1 MFDISLNENNLTPS
15 KEKNIFSNNNKEIN
29 PVPKPDFSPLTQKDL
44 TFSLKSH
51 GSYKKPKIIFP
62 ESPMKSPIQKYFTP
76 IKIEGKNLFGSS
88 NKDKNIFRK
97 LNFDNIENEEKNQ
110 KNKFLDLL
118 ENCVEEKEEENILTP
133 SQSQNISR
141 GEIFSNN
148 SNLKEIDIENNIN
161 NIENNNNFILSNQE
175 KKKKLEQEFT
185 ILKTISQNKF
195 DSVYKVE
202 KNSNKKI
209 YCLKKS
215 YKSSYKNN
223 YNTVE
228 NLFKDIEK
236 NEKLIYS
243 KFAIKY
249 LDYWIEEEV
258 YDLIENSTHFTDKN
272 LYILTDYFPNG
283 DLLDYL
289 SKLEQND
296 FKFTEEFYWDLIFE
310 MIIGVIF
317 IHEIGYLHLDIKPA
331 NILIDDNGYIK
342 ISDYGL
348 CQKISDLNNLDDI
361 FEGDSKYIS
370 PEVFNRKSP
379 KDLNS
384 KCDIFSLG
392 LSILEIMAKV
402 DLPNNG
408 PLWRNIR
415 NSNFKIPNEFLV
427 NWNIKNIDNFLSLIK
442 FMISP
447 YEQRLELKDLINLF
461 PELKKRENMLLN
473 GIYQKNC
480 KIPKNLSQLKNDFN
494 YNQVGTLGNFDDNN
508 NEMIIDSPRS

>member
-1 MFDISLNENNLTPS
+1 MFDVSSNENNIYDKNSTPS
-15 KEKNIFSNNNKEIN
+15 KESFSNIKKEIS

-76 IKIEGKNLFGSS
+76 IKIEGKNLFGTTPI
-88 NKDKNIFRK
+88 KDKNIFRK
-97 LNFDNIENEEKNQ
+97 LNFDDIDNENKNIKH
-110 KNKFLDLL
+110 NKFLELL
-118 ENCVEEKEEENILTP
+118 DNCVEEKEEENFLTP
-133 SQSQNISR
+133 SQSQNISK

-148 SNLKEIDIENNIN
+148 SNFENNIN
-161 NIENNNNFILSNQE
+161 INNQE
-175 KKKKLEQEFT
+175 KKRKLEQDFT
-185 ILKTISQNKF
+185 ILKTLSQNKF
-195 DSVYKVE
+195 DSVYKVQ
-202 KNSNKKI
+202 NNQNKKI
-209 YCLKKS
+209 YCVKKS

-223 YNTVE
+223 FNIVE
-228 NLFKDIEK
+228 SLYKDLENHQK
-236 NEKLIYS
+236 SIYS

-249 LDYWIEEEV
+249 IEYWIEEDI

-289 SKLEQND
+289 SKLEQNN

-310 MIIGVIF
+310 MIIGIIF

-331 NILIDDNGYIK
+331 NILIDEDGYIK
-342 ISDYGL
+342 ISDFGL
-348 CQKISDLNNLDDI
+348 CHKISDLNKLDDI

-402 DLPNNG
+402 ELPNNG

-415 NSNFKIPNEFLV
+415 SSNFKIPNEFLI
-427 NWNIKNIDNFLSLIK
+427 NWNIKNIDNFLNIIK
-442 FMISP
+442 YMIAP
-447 YEQRLELKDLINLF
+447 YNERLELKDLIQLF
-461 PELKKRENMLLN
+461 PELKKRENLLLN
-473 GIYQKNC
+473 GIYQKSC
-480 KIPKNLSQLKNDFN
+480 VIPKNLSKLKEELN
-494 YNQVGTLGNFDDNN
+494 YNSIGNFNNFEDYNN

>member
-1 MFDISLNENNLTPS
+1 MFDISSNENNITPL
-15 KEKNIFSNNNKEIN
+15 KDKDIFSNNKKEIN

-76 IKIEGKNLFGSS
+76 IKIEGKNLFGTSS
-88 NKDKNIFRK
+88 TKDKNIFRK

-118 ENCVEEKEEENILTP
+118 ENCVEEKEEENLLTP

-148 SNLKEIDIENNIN
+148 SNLKEIDIENNT
-161 NIENNNNFILSNQE
+161 NNFILYNQE

-185 ILKTISQNKF
+185 ILKTLSKNKF

-202 KNSNKKI
+202 NNSNKKI
-209 YCLKKS
+209 YCIKKS

-223 YNTVE
+223 FNIVE
-228 NLFKDIEK
+228 SLYKDIVK
-236 NEKLIYS
+236 NEKSIYS
-243 KFAIKY
+243 KFINKY
-249 LDYWIEEEV
+249 LDYWIEEDV

-272 LYILTDYFPNG
+272 LYILTEYFPNG

-289 SKLEQND
+289 SKLEQNN

-310 MIIGVIF
+310 MIIGIIF

-331 NILIDDNGYIK
+331 NILIDEDGYIK
-342 ISDYGL
+342 ISDFGL
-348 CQKISDLNNLDDI
+348 CHKISDLNKLDDI

-392 LSILEIMAKV
+392 LSILEILAKI

-427 NWNIKNIDNFLSLIK
+427 NWNIKNINNFLSLIK
-442 FMISP
+442 YMIAP

-473 GIYQKNC
+473 GIYQKSY
-480 KIPKNLSQLKNDFN
+480 KIPKNLFQKQNDLN
-494 YNQVGTLGNFDDNN
+494 YNHINLGNCDDNN

>member
-1 MFDISLNENNLTPS
+1 
-15 KEKNIFSNNNKEIN
+15 
-29 PVPKPDFSPLTQKDL
+29 
-44 TFSLKSH
+44 
-51 GSYKKPKIIFP
+51 
-62 ESPMKSPIQKYFTP
+62 
-76 IKIEGKNLFGSS
+76 
-88 NKDKNIFRK
+88 
-97 LNFDNIENEEKNQ
+97 
-110 KNKFLDLL
+110 
-118 ENCVEEKEEENILTP
+118 
-133 SQSQNISR
+133 
-141 GEIFSNN
+141 
-148 SNLKEIDIENNIN
+148 
-161 NIENNNNFILSNQE
+161 
-175 KKKKLEQEFT
+175 
-185 ILKTISQNKF
+185 
-195 DSVYKVE
+195 
-202 KNSNKKI
+202 
-209 YCLKKS
+209 
-215 YKSSYKNN
+215 
-223 YNTVE
+223 
-228 NLFKDIEK
+228 
-236 NEKLIYS
+236 
-243 KFAIKY
+243 
-249 LDYWIEEEV
+249 
-258 YDLIENSTHFTDKN
+258 
-272 LYILTDYFPNG
+272 
-283 DLLDYL
+283 
-289 SKLEQND
+289 
-296 FKFTEEFYWDLIFE
+296 

>member
-1 MFDISLNENNLTPS
+1 MFDISSNENNITPL
-15 KEKNIFSNNNKEIN
+15 KEKEIFSNNKKEIN
-29 PVPKPDFSPLTQKDL
+29 TVPKPDFSPLTQKDL

-88 NKDKNIFRK
+88 SIKDKNIFRK
-97 LNFDNIENEEKNQ
+97 LNFDDIDNEEKNQ
-110 KNKFLDLL
+110 KRKFLDLL
-118 ENCVEEKEEENILTP
+118 ENCVEEKEEENLLTP
-133 SQSQNISR
+133 SQSENISR
-141 GEIFSNN
+141 GELFSNN
-148 SNLKEIDIENNIN
+148 SNLKEIDVGDNTNNI
-161 NIENNNNFILSNQE
+161 IFYNQE

-185 ILKTISQNKF
+185 ILKTLSQNKF

-223 YNTVE
+223 FNTVE
-228 NLFKDIEK
+228 SLYKDIVK
-236 NEKLIYS
+236 NEKSNYS
-243 KFAIKY
+243 KFINKY

-272 LYILTDYFPNG
+272 LYILTEYFPNG

-289 SKLEQND
+289 SKLEQNN

-310 MIIGVIF
+310 MIIGIIF

-331 NILIDDNGYIK
+331 NILIDEDGYIK
-342 ISDYGL
+342 ISDFGL
-348 CQKISDLNNLDDI
+348 CHKISDLNKLDDI

-379 KDLNS
+379 KDLDS

-392 LSILEIMAKV
+392 LSILEIMAKI

-408 PLWRNIR
+408 LLWRNIR
-415 NSNFKIPNEFLV
+415 NCNFKIPNEFLV

-442 FMISP
+442 YMIAP

-473 GIYQKNC
+473 GIYQKNYN
-480 KIPKNLSQLKNDFN
+480 IPKNLFQLKNDLN
-494 YNQVGTLGNFDDNN
+494 YNHIRNLGDFDDNN